1 MKIKLLLFA
10 AILLLPWLN
19 VSAVVSGWGDS
30 LTAGSGAPAGMSYL
44 EQFQTLSGQAIYKQG
59 WGGSNSTWIKDQF
72 LLQTN
77 HWGDQYI
84 IIWSGRNNY
93 NAPATVKAD
102 IAAMV
107 AHMTTTNY
115 LIMGILNGNYASE
128 IKGQSGYNTIT
139 TLNADLAAT
148 YGDKF
153 LDIRRLLVDSYN
165 PASNLDVI
173 DFNNDIVPSSLRADN
188 IHLTAAGYG
197 IVAQKVYAKYPAAPA
212 GSNTINTLTDTSSTA
227 SLLVPGNW
235 SLGTLPTAAND
246 AVLDVYGGTGIRT
259 LSAGNVTMGSL
270 NLITNAGTYSIR
282 NDTSTATDSTL
293 TLGGG
298 MGNSV
303 PGASAND
310 LLFVTNGT
318 ATLKLIGTNGGGG
331 TGRLLIAL
339 ATNGNFNIAPGSS
352 VIMGADIN
360 GTGFGL
366 NKMGGGALTITGNF
380 GGSGGLTNTAGF
392 FTNSGL
398 STYTGPTVFKGGTNV
413 FNSITNVG
421 AGASAL
427 GAPATADNGVIHFL
441 GGILRYNGIGACTS
455 DRIINWSGGG
465 SFWCD
470 NGTVILTGGITN
482 SNNAGITFRGNGT
495 IVVSGVITLGSGGLT
510 HVEASTL
517 YLTNALNLF
526 TGNINIGNGKIFV
539 DTIADSGVACSLGAG
554 NSLVFNQTGNQNNT
568 CTLQLAVTNGSSCN
582 RAITFNGAQNTGV
595 NGATFENAVAGTT
608 ATFSGN
614 VTCVNFT
621 NLSNLPRLTLTG
633 AGNGVLNGVLGV
645 NTNPAVGMNVIKSGT
660 GTWAISGLN
669 TNRGPVTVSA
679 GTLLINGNS
688 SGATNQVTVAS
699 GASVGGNGTNGGPV
713 TLSAGALMTNT
724 AGSPLTITNAVTLNG
739 NTLNVGSLMALGAG
753 DYLLLTNTAGGISGS
768 FTSGVTVGGAG
779 LMANTVASIVTS
791 ANAVTLHVANTGPT
805 YPATGTNIAFTPIAG
820 NTFELRWPTNYIGW
834 ELRSNTVDVTLTNF
848 WFVVPGSTNT
858 NSVTITINP
867 ALTNVFYRM
876 QHP

>member
-398 STYTGPTVFKGGTNV
+398 STYT
-413 FNSITNVG
+413 
-421 AGASAL
+421 
-427 GAPATADNGVIHFL
+427 
-441 GGILRYNGIGACTS
+441 
-455 DRIINWSGGG
+455 DRK
-465 SFWCD
+465 
-470 NGTVILTGGITN
+470 
-482 SNNAGITFRGNGT
+482 
-495 IVVSGVITLGSGGLT
+495 
-510 HVEASTL
+510 ST
-517 YLTNALNLF
+517 
-526 TGNINIGNGKIFV
+526 
-539 DTIADSGVACSLGAG
+539 
-554 NSLVFNQTGNQNNT
+554 
-568 CTLQLAVTNGSSCN
+568 
-582 RAITFNGAQNTGV
+582 
-595 NGATFENAVAGTT
+595 
-608 ATFSGN
+608 
-614 VTCVNFT
+614 
-621 NLSNLPRLTLTG
+621 RL
-633 AGNGVLNGVLGV
+633 
-645 NTNPAVGMNVIKSGT
+645 
-660 GTWAISGLN
+660 
-669 TNRGPVTVSA
+669 
-679 GTLLINGNS
+679 NS
-688 SGATNQVTVAS
+688 SHS
-699 GASVGGNGTNGGPV
+699 SVSRMPS
-713 TLSAGALMTNT
+713 SA
-724 AGSPLTITNAVTLNG
+724 
-739 NTLNVGSLMALGAG
+739 
-753 DYLLLTNTAGGISGS
+753 
-768 FTSGVTVGGAG
+768 
-779 LMANTVASIVTS
+779 
-791 ANAVTLHVANTGPT
+791 
-805 YPATGTNIAFTPIAG
+805 
-820 NTFELRWPTNYIGW
+820 
-834 ELRSNTVDVTLTNF
+834 
-848 WFVVPGSTNT
+848 
-858 NSVTITINP
+858 
-867 ALTNVFYRM
+867 
-876 QHP
+876 